1 MQYGAY
7 LNDFDSLKS
16 WAGENCVPLVRV
28 ITFENAEELT
38 EEGIPFLLLFH
49 HPDDKTSAELFRNTI
64 QNHFLGHKGE
74 VSTLAK
80 SINPWERGRF
90 AKSIHT

>member
-1 MQYGAY
+1 MQYGSA

-16 WAGENCVPLVRV
+16 WAGEHCVPLVRV

-49 HPDDKTSAELFRNTI
+49 DPNDKVSPQLYTNTI
-64 QNHFLGHKGE
+64 QNHFLSHKG
-74 VSTLAK
+74 K
-80 SINPWERGRF
+80 PGGRKRLVRCAF
-90 AKSIHT
+90 HQ

>member
-1 MQYGAY
+1 MDIQYNRAI
-7 LNDFDSLKS
+7 NDVEALKS

-49 HPDDKTSAELFRNTI
+49 HPDDKTSPELYKNTI
-64 QNHFLGHKGE
+64 QNHFLHKKGE
-74 VSTLAK
+74 KCKQCIDVPPFC
-80 SINPWERGRF
+80 SIMMLM
-90 AKSIHT
+90 